1 MLCLQLS
8 AGSSLCILHR
18 CLFSFARYYSCWDL
32 EWDGHQLLASKRF
45 IQDTMKGLGLSVSD
59 VTRLDSTATENKFP
73 LIICENFLEKIM
85 FPGIPRNGHNFFCD
99 RSQKKCDHSL
109 ITK

>member
-1 MLCLQLS
+1 ME
-8 AGSSLCILHR
+8 A
-18 CLFSFARYYSCWDL
+18 
-32 EWDGHQLLASKRF
+32 KK
-45 IQDTMKGLGLSVSD
+45 KGRERGREREEREERRGVAFQVD
-59 VTRLDSTATENKFP
+59 MGQQQTENKFP